1 MRRLRRI
8 LPLAFFILAV
18 SAMPLMA
25 GSKGDHGDDKKYG
38 YHDEDKKDDDHHKK
52 YGYHDEDKKD
62 DHYYKKYG
70 VPEIDPSLA
79 PTALALLSG
88 GVLLLKSKSA
98 RK

>member
-8 LPLAFFILAV
+8 LPMAFFILAV

-25 GSKGDHGDDKKYG
+25 GSKGDHGDDKKDGDHHEDYG
-38 YHDEDKKDDDHHKK
+38 YHDKDKKDDDHHKN
-52 YGYHDEDKKD
+52 
-62 DHYYKKYG
+62 YG
-70 VPEIDPSLA
+70 VPEIDPRLA

>member
-1 MRRLRRI
+1 M
-8 LPLAFFILAV
+8 AFFILAV

-25 GSKGDHGDDKKYG
+25 GSKGDHGGDKKDG
-38 YHDEDKKDDDHHKK
+38 YHDKDKKDDDYHKK
-52 YGYHDEDKKD
+52 YS
-62 DHYYKKYG
+62 

-88 GVLLLKSKSA
+88 GMLLLKSKSA

>member
-8 LPLAFFILAV
+8 LPMAFFILAV

-25 GSKGDHGDDKKYG
+25 GSKGDHGDDQKYG
-38 YHDEDKKDDDHHKK
+38 YQDK
-52 YGYHDEDKKD
+52 DKN
-62 DHYYKKYG
+62 